1 MATETLSNVERI
13 KIHLQLIV
21 ELKACVEAAL
31 EAGLE
36 PSTINQALVN
46 LAELVGEDDD

>member
-1 MATETLSNVERI
+1 MATETLSNVDRI
-13 KIHLQLIV
+13 KVHLQLIV
-21 ELKACVEAAL
+21 ELKTAVEAAL

-36 PSTINQALVN
+36 PSTINQTLTN